1 MTETTMKNLI
11 IGVVGSLV
19 AAVIVALVSAFLAPA
34 KISRFYVRVF
44 RRTLAKKLKQD
55 PQKAMDMI
63 VGWLKRDQSRRGIH
77 FGQFGSGANLQ
88 EEKLFQDT
96 REKLEAKPRLYLTG
110 WPCFIL
116 HRLGLGKHQ
125 LSLVSAGVKRLLKNG
140 PVEVSLGAS
149 EQTPPDSQPTIR
161 SYRHTIRG
169 AQILAVLEPDH
180 SLVSQI
186 VALMLDRRN
195 GWQNIDGGWKQCD
208 RERTASDLWGSS
220 YAAGFFARLLQEP
233 NFDAGARKKMHEM
246 LIETIDFLKRDW
258 YQNGWR
264 YSGAS
269 SEQNGVQIFHETFQV
284 IKVYDPSFAAELRK
298 WIKGWLSPNG
308 LVSDSYA
315 TKCKK
320 MTFASINA
328 RVAYAFFLAE
338 EGSSLWKP
346 LCLAAIDRFEEG
358 VNSADASFLL
368 HMISE
373 MKLT

>member
-1 MTETTMKNLI
+1 MKNLI
-11 IGVVGSLV
+11 IGIAGSLV
-19 AAVIVALVSAFLAPA
+19 AAMIIWLVSAFFAPA

-44 RRTLAKKLKQD
+44 RRTLTKKLKHD

-63 VGWLKRDQSRRGIH
+63 VRWLSRDQSRRGIH

-88 EEKLFQDT
+88 EEKLFQNT

-116 HRLGLGKHQ
+116 HRLGLGQGQ
-125 LSLVSAGVKRLLKNG
+125 LSLAASGVKHLLENG
-140 PVEVSLGAS
+140 PIEVSLGAS

-169 AQILAVLEPDH
+169 AQILAILEPDH
-180 SLVSQI
+180 RFISEI

-195 GWQNIDGGWKQCD
+195 GWQNTDGGWKQCD
-208 RERTASDLWGSS
+208 RERTGSDLWGSS
-220 YAAGFFARLLQEP
+220 YALAFFARLLQEP
-233 NFDAGARKKMHEM
+233 NFDVEARKKMHEL
-246 LIETIDFLKRDW
+246 LIETIGFLKRDW

-284 IKVYDPSFAAELRK
+284 LDVYDPPFATELRK

-308 LVSDSYA
+308 LVSDSYSME
-315 TKCKK
+315 CKK
-320 MTFASINA
+320 MTLASINA
-328 RVAYAFFLAE
+328 RVAYAFFVAE
-338 EGSSLWKP
+338 EAPSVWKP
-346 LCLAAIDRFEEG
+346 LCLTAIDRFEEG
-358 VNSADASFLL
+358 VNSADASFIL

-373 MKLT
+373 MKVK